1 MSDTAR
7 EVFAFLESLNIPL
20 RTAEHPPAFTMA
32 DCAALDAALVRI
44 AVDAALAKRMVEAG
58 RVAAES
64 YDWRK
69 LAAKILKFYEEM

>member
-1 MSDTAR
+1 MGRIGGRA
-7 EVFAFLESLNIPL
+7 AFGAALTFPV
-20 RTAEHPPAFTMA
+20 
-32 DCAALDAALVRI
+32 DDVAALDAALVRI